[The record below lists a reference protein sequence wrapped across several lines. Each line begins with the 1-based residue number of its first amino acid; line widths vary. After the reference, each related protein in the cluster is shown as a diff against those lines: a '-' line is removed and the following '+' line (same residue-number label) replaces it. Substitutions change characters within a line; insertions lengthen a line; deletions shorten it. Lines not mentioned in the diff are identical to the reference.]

1 MFAYQYQGLHF
12 FGLLSVEF
20 IINNVIHT
28 SRNRGNFWKNDKR
41 KKKRIKQGRT
51 DVYHRK
57 DRKQDLKVLAIF
69 FFCIL
74 CPVKH

>member
-1 MFAYQYQGLHF
+1 MFAYQYQGIHF

-20 IINNVIHT
+20 IINSVIHT
-28 SRNRGNFWKNDKR
+28 SRNRGNFWKMN
-41 KKKRIKQGRT
+41 KRIKQGRT
-51 DVYHRK
+51 DAYHRK

-69 FFCIL
+69 LFCIL